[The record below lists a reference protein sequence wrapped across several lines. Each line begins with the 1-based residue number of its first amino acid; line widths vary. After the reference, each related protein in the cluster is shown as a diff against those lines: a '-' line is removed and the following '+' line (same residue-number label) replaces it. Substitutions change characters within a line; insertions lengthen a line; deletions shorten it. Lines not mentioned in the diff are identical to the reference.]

1 MGKGA
6 MVRPWASKAYWVLER
21 LVQEAEGI
29 EHGTIGQFEG
39 CGVIDECVTTIEHF
53 YFGCSHYHIFK

>member
-1 MGKGA
+1 MI
-6 MVRPWASKAYWVLER
+6 VRPRALTAYWVLER

-39 CGVIDECVTTIEHF
+39 CGVIDERAALPEHLR
-53 YFGCSHYHIFK
+53 

>member
-1 MGKGA
+1 MKHQVSHDVMGKRA

-29 EHGTIGQFEG
+29 EHGTIGQLEG
-39 CGVIDECVTTIEHF
+39 CGVIDERVALPEHLR
-53 YFGCSHYHIFK
+53 

>member
-6 MVRPWASKAYWVLER
+6 MVRHWASKAYWVLER

-29 EHGTIGQFEG
+29 EHGTIGQLEG
-39 CGVIDECVTTIEHF
+39 CGVIDERVALPEHLR
-53 YFGCSHYHIFK
+53 